1 MPRRIRLRVSPPDS
15 AESHPVPSSPPRR
28 IRVSAPPAEPTPPG
42 DPPSS
47 PVVLPPPAAPRVSL
61 AEPPPRPAPPPP
73 APSPAGARRG
83 RPTKDMQRAQRIA
96 REVFGYD
103 GLHDAQKEAIAS
115 VLKGR
120 DTLAIMPT
128 GSGKS
133 AIYQVAAL
141 SLSGPTVVV
150 SPLIALQRDQVEAL
164 EESAPGQAALIN
176 STLRPAEREATLSA
190 FEEGEVEF
198 LFLAPEQLGNEETL
212 ARLREA
218 EPSLFVVDEA
228 HCVSEWGHDFR
239 PEYLRLGVVVEALG
253 HPTVLALTAT
263 ASPPVRAEIV
273 ERLGMREPEILVRGF
288 DRPNIRLGVRRF
300 EDPGTKRSAL
310 LSEVIAAPKPGIV
323 YAATRRA
330 ADELARDLTGH
341 GVRAAAYHAG
351 LNVET
356 REGAQAAFMADE
368 LEVIVATTAFGM
380 GIDKPNVRF
389 VHHLDISGSVDAYY
403 QEIGR
408 AGRDG
413 AASEATLFYTPGD
426 LRLRRFF
433 AGSGL
438 IDADQVEHVLRALED
453 RGGPV
458 DPEEL
463 REETGLSQT
472 KVLTAVSRLE
482 DVGAVEI
489 LPSGEVTAT
498 DGAQA
503 PEVVAE
509 AALAQAYRRAFEDSR
524 LEMVRGYAET
534 GGCRREFLLNYF
546 GEASTPPCAFC
557 DNCDSGLVRAT
568 GGGDAV
574 PFALGSRV
582 AHRTFGEGLVM
593 RYEGE
598 KITVLFDG
606 PGYQTLALPVVLEQ
620 SLLESLGA

>member
-1 MPRRIRLRVSPPDS
+1 MPRRIRVRVPEP
-15 AESHPVPSSPPRR
+15 E
-28 IRVSAPPAEPTPPG
+28 PAEPQDATPPPVTAH
-42 DPPSS
+42 PPGTRV
-47 PVVLPPPAAPRVSL
+47 PEPAAFGPARGRTPESRVK
-61 AEPPPRPAPPPP
+61 APERAARPAPPAP
-73 APSPAGARRG
+73 ARSATPRG

-103 GLHDAQKEAIAS
+103 GLHPAQKEAIAS

-141 SLSGPTVVV
+141 SLGGPTVVV

-164 EESAPGQAALIN
+164 EESAPGQAALVN
-176 STLRPAEREATLSA
+176 STLKPAERESVLAA

-198 LFLAPEQLGNEETL
+198 LFLAPEQLGSEETL

-218 EPSLFVVDEA
+218 GPSLFVVDEA

-239 PEYLRLGVVVEALG
+239 PEYLRLGGVVEALG

-263 ASPPVRAEIV
+263 AAPPVRAEIV
-273 ERLGMREPEILVRGF
+273 ERLGMREPQILVRGF
-288 DRPNIRLGVRRF
+288 DRPNIRLAVRRF
-300 EDPGTKRSAL
+300 EDAGTKRSAL
-310 LSEVIAAPKPGIV
+310 LAEVANTQGPGIV
-323 YAATRRA
+323 YAATRKGA
-330 ADELARDLTGH
+330 EELARDLSER

-356 REGAQAAFMADE
+356 REAAQAAFMADE
-368 LEVIVATTAFGM
+368 VEVIVATTAFGM

-408 AGRDG
+408 AGRGGEG
-413 AASEATLFYTPGD
+413 AEATLFYTPGD
-426 LRLRRFF
+426 LNLRRFF
-433 AGSGL
+433 AGSAL
-438 IDADQVEHVLRALED
+438 IDADQVGQVLRALEEHD
-453 RGGPV
+453 GPV
-458 DPEEL
+458 DPGEL

-482 DVGAVEI
+482 DVGAVEV
-489 LPSGEVTAT
+489 LPSGEVAAT
-498 DGAQA
+498 EGALS

-509 AALAQAYRRAFEDSR
+509 AALAQAYRRAFEQSR
-524 LEMVRGYAET
+524 LEMMRGYAET
-534 GGCRREFLLNYF
+534 GGCRREYLLNYF
-546 GEASTPPCAFC
+546 GESYDSPCDSC
-557 DNCDSGLVRAT
+557 DNCEAGFVQEAPAGET
-568 GGGDAV
+568 M

-582 AHRTFGEGLVM
+582 AHRIFGEGLVM

-606 PGYQTLALPVVLEQ
+606 PGYQTLALPVVLQ
-620 SLLESLGA
+620 QGLLEPLGA